1 MVPSISMAVII
12 LHFFI
17 GQQLG
22 DDVELAVCTIEK
34 ANIIVNQLIDQQ
46 RKHQL
51 IMIVI
56 DEIHL
61 ISDSKR
67 GFLLEVLLS
76 KVVISIASWIKNHFI
91 LY

>member
-1 MVPSISMAVII
+1 M
-12 LHFFI
+12 
-17 GQQLG
+17 
-22 DDVELAVCTIEK
+22 ELAVCTIEK

-46 RKHQL
+46 REHQL
-51 IMIVI
+51 LMIVI

-76 KVVISIASWIKNHFI
+76 KVKIHVFN
-91 LY
+91 